1 MKLFTIALIALLF
14 MVHQDFWWW
23 DDSTVVHGFL
33 PVGLASQMVITLG
46 AGIGWWLATE
56 YCWPKQLDDSPIDES
71 KKESER

>member
-23 DDSTVVHGFL
+23 ADSTVVRGFL

-56 YCWPKQLDDSPIDES
+56 
-71 KKESER
+71 